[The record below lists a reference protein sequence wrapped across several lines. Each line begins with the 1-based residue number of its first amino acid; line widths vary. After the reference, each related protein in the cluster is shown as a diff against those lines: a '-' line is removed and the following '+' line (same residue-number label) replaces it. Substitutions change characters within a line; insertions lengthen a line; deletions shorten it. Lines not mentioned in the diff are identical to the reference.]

1 MPLPR
6 DEVIFDPGGG
16 DGVDIGQTP
25 GLGEITIPGD
35 FWGPDLGGLPGVDY
49 GGGGGQEADSGGSG
63 SGGAAITPQP
73 PPPPP
78 RPAPPVPQAPRAPA
92 PAPEIPEVVVRAPA
106 APPKPALPIFVP
118 APDYG
123 GQPSLGTVVAALPRR
138 APAPRRRPVPRR
150 TKPAPRRTRPQRPST
165 PRPAPR
171 FTPSR
176 PLPAPSTI
184 PLGVRILAPLTGA
197 IAAGVAALLYSPAL
211 GPDDEYPGN
220 KPMFPFP
227 ALPPG
232 EQPRE
237 RPQPTPIY
245 QPGIIGEVTIPAP
258 RAPLAPL
265 PSPLGM
271 PDLLP
276 IGAPMVNFPL
286 PIPGA
291 RPAPMPGLVPTPRP
305 RPVDV
310 PGLPLAI
317 PEIFPVASPLPRPAP
332 SSPRP
337 TPTPSPN
344 PFPLSPQQP
353 ELMPSPQQAGCR
365 CPQQSKPKRKQ
376 RKDRAVCRKGTYVET
391 ARGLIKQPKEQI
403 KCR

>member
-1 MPLPR
+1 MPAPR

-25 GLGEITIPGD
+25 GLGEIVIPGD
-35 FWGPDLGGLPGVDY
+35 FWGPDLGGLPGLDY
-49 GGGGGQEADSGGSG
+49 GGGGGQEADSGGG
-63 SGGAAITPQP
+63 APGGGALQPPAP
-73 PPPPP
+73 PPPPTEPVAP
-78 RPAPPVPQAPRAPA
+78 RPPPA
-92 PAPEIPEVVVRAPA
+92 APEIPEVVVAAPKPA
-106 APPKPALPIFVP
+106 PTPPKPALPIFVP
-118 APDYG
+118 SPDSS
-123 GQPSLGTVVAALPRR
+123 GQQFLGTVVAALPRR

-171 FTPSR
+171 FTPAQ
-176 PLPAPSTI
+176 PLPRPSTV
-184 PLGVRILAPLTGA
+184 PLGARILAPLSGA

-220 KPMFPFP
+220 RPMFPFP

-237 RPQPTPIY
+237 RPQPSPIY

-276 IGAPMVNFPL
+276 VGAPVSYLPF
-286 PIPGA
+286 PIPGS
-291 RPAPMPGLVPTPRP
+291 RPSPMPGLVPTPRP

-317 PEIFPVASPLPRPAP
+317 PEIFPLASPLPAPAPAAPRPAP
-332 SSPRP
+332 S
-337 TPTPSPN
+337 PSPFPN
-344 PFPLSPQQP
+344 PLSPQQP
-353 ELMPSPQQAGCR
+353 ELAPSPQQAGCR

-376 RKDRAVCRKGTYVET
+376 RKDRAVCRKGTYIET
-391 ARGLIKQPKEQI
+391 AKGLIKQPKETV